1 MSPRTGLG
9 LDRYVRE
16 PDDVAGARLVMG
28 ERVGGRSET
37 IETGLRSVQPQ
48 NHSCANLPLEPHV
61 FHAPTVVLA
70 VDHDGQPLELS
81 PRAGRRAGVVDN
93 RQHLVLL

>member
-1 MSPRTGLG
+1 MFPRTCLD
-9 LDRYVRE
+9 LDRHVRE
-16 PDDVAGARLVMG
+16 PDDVAGARALYWAG
-28 ERVGGRSET
+28 ESRRSET
-37 IETGLRSVQPQ
+37 IETGLRSVEPR
-48 NHSCANLPLEPHV
+48 NHSYANLPLEPHV

-81 PRAGRRAGVVDN
+81 LRAGRRAGVVDN

>member
-1 MSPRTGLG
+1 MFPRTGLG

-37 IETGLRSVQPQ
+37 IETGLRSVQPR
-48 NHSCANLPLEPHV
+48 NHSYANLPLERLGLGGMD
-61 FHAPTVVLA
+61 AP
-70 VDHDGQPLELS
+70 QI
-81 PRAGRRAGVVDN
+81 RRVMEEGF
-93 RQHLVLL
+93 R